1 MKWNGMVSQ
10 RSQRII
16 ASRFAS
22 ANATQASSTALR
34 FGQAVTGMADG
45 VDRRSGAELLAQAP
59 DADIDDVGVW
69 VEVVAPDLREEPLA
83 ADHLACALEQAV
95 QDLELAVGELHEAIP
110 ELSLP
115 AGDVERERAHAQYV
129 PVDPVVGPPQVHAH
143 AGQELVER
151 ERLRQV
157 VACAEVEPVQLRLQ
171 VGAGRDDHDGKVRLG
186 GLEGSEHA
194 QPVEP
199 R

>member
-16 ASRFAS
+16 ASRFAI
-22 ANATQASSTALR
+22 ANANQASSTALR

-45 VDRRSGAELLAQAP
+45 FDRRSGAELLAQAP
-59 DADIDDVGVW
+59 DADVDDVGVG

-83 ADHLACALEQAV
+83 ADHLARALEQAV
-95 QDLELAVGELHEAIP
+95 QNLELAVGELHEAIP

-115 AGDVERERAHAQYV
+115 AGEVERERAHAQDV
-129 PVDPVVGPPQVHAH
+129 PVDPVVGPAKVHAH

-157 VACAEVEPVQLRLQ
+157 VAGAEVEPVQLSLQ
-171 VGAGRDDHDGKVRLG
+171 VGTGRDDYDGQVRSGRLQ
-186 GLEGSEHA
+186 SPQHA
-194 QPVEP
+194 Q
-199 R
+199 

>member
-16 ASRFAS
+16 ASRLAI
-22 ANATQASSTALR
+22 ANANHASSTALR

-45 VDRRSGAELLAQAP
+45 FDRRSGAALLAQAP
-59 DADIDDVGVW
+59 DADIDDVGVG

-95 QDLELAVGELHEAIP
+95 QDLELAVGELHKAIP

-115 AGDVERERAHAQYV
+115 AGEVQRERAHAQDV
-129 PVDPVVGPPQVHAH
+129 PGDPVIAPPQMHAY

-157 VACAEVEPVQLRLQ
+157 VAGAAVE
-171 VGAGRDDHDGKVRLG
+171 AG
-186 GLEGSEHA
+186 
-194 QPVEP
+194 
-199 R
+199 